1 MTALTHWSHPAAAS
15 AAAATAAAAEAI
27 WSCLNKFIYKAA
39 DAATAEAAAGT
50 VKSHKK
56 ALHDRRSVQLG
67 VAYGYNISEVTERLF
82 MNGQQNS
89 PPAAAAVGITA
100 AGLWR
105 NVTRGEYTFQHWY
118 L

>member
-1 MTALTHWSHPAAAS
+1 MDIGTG
-15 AAAATAAAAEAI
+15 
-27 WSCLNKFIYKAA
+27 SCGRWIQHL
-39 DAATAEAAAGT
+39 
-50 VKSHKK
+50 K

-100 AGLWR
+100 AGL
-105 NVTRGEYTFQHWY
+105 
-118 L
+118 